1 MQEQGTPRPK
11 KARPRQRVAY
21 SAARVSLATY
31 CACRRDL
38 PSRGRP
44 TDLAGSRVH
53 TLESPQMRDWRK
65 LMLMDS
71 GRWLP
76 CAGREEYSKS
86 KKWKQSN
93 LKKKCGLY

>member
-1 MQEQGTPRPK
+1 
-11 KARPRQRVAY
+11 
-21 SAARVSLATY
+21 
-31 CACRRDL
+31 
-38 PSRGRP
+38 
-44 TDLAGSRVH
+44 
-53 TLESPQMRDWRK
+53 MRDWRK
-65 LMLMDS
+65 LMLTDS